1 MKIYLLDRNPLMVA
15 EWKKYF
21 KNVRD
26 VEVIYNDFEI
36 FMETYDVEC
45 VVSPA
50 DSYGFMDGGYDLA
63 ITNYFGEALME
74 KVQRL
79 IIKNCFGEQPV
90 GTSMFLSI
98 PNSDKKL
105 IHTPTMR
112 IPSEIKDPMV
122 IYHCMRSTLTAAI
135 KHEVNSI
142 VIPAFGGYC
151 GNVDFDIIAK
161 LMREAYDQIKNPPRS
176 LSWDYAYNRKIE
188 ELI

>member
-50 DSYGFMDGGYDLA
+50 NSYGFMDGGYDLA

-90 GTSMFLSI
+90 GTSFI
-98 PNSDKKL
+98 IETGNENEYL

-112 IPSEIKDPMV
+112 VPERILDARV
-122 IYHCMRSTLTAAI
+122 IYHCMRSALIEAK
-135 KHEVNSI
+135 KHNIESI
-142 VIPAFGGYC
+142 VIPMFGGTTGC
-151 GNVDFDIIAK
+151 IPSNIIAS
-161 LMREAYDQIKNPPRS
+161 LMYEAYKQLQDVPQELNWEYANKIK
-176 LSWDYAYNRKIE
+176 LKW
-188 ELI
+188 

>member
-50 DSYGFMDGGYDLA
+50 NSYGFMDGGYDLA

-98 PNSDKKL
+98 PN
-105 IHTPTMR
+105 
-112 IPSEIKDPMV
+112 
-122 IYHCMRSTLTAAI
+122 
-135 KHEVNSI
+135 
-142 VIPAFGGYC
+142 
-151 GNVDFDIIAK
+151 
-161 LMREAYDQIKNPPRS
+161 
-176 LSWDYAYNRKIE
+176 
-188 ELI
+188 